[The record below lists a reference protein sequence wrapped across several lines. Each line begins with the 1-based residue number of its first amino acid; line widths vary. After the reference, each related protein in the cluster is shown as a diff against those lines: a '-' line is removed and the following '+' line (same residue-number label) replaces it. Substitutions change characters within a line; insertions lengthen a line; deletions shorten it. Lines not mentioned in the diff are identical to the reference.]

1 MTKKPIDHFSLSDW
15 RKAITEHKSPFFT
28 LTQSEVEAL
37 VSRIELLRTAL
48 NLYVSEDEMIA
59 SRSING
65 YSAEFFTTRAAA
77 NKAILASLEVAK

>member
-1 MTKKPIDHFSLSDW
+1 MKQPTDHFSLSDW
-15 RKAITEHKSPFFT
+15 RKAITEHEHPLWA
-28 LTQSEVEAL
+28 LTTAEVEAL

-77 NKAILASLEVAK
+77 NKAILASLEREG